1 MIRRAVLCWSFCG
14 WVFVLGSQS
23 LLAVARPN
31 VVLIVSDDQ
40 SYRDFGF
47 MDNDRV
53 HTPHLDRLASQSAR
67 YPNGYVSMS
76 VCRPSLATLLT
87 GLYPHQHGIHFNHP
101 PPGLKSMRSLTA
113 DQYQQ
118 TRATT
123 DYLVRNVAT
132 LPRILSRHGYAC
144 LQTGK
149 HWEGD
154 YQVAGFTHGMT
165 RGRPAQRLGSVTG
178 TRLQENG
185 HWS

>member
-1 MIRRAVLCWSFCG
+1 MIRKTVLCWSFCG

-87 GLYPHQHGIHFNHP
+87 GLYLSLIH
-101 PPGLKSMRSLTA
+101 
-113 DQYQQ
+113 
-118 TRATT
+118 
-123 DYLVRNVAT
+123 
-132 LPRILSRHGYAC
+132 I
-144 LQTGK
+144 
-149 HWEGD
+149 
-154 YQVAGFTHGMT
+154 
-165 RGRPAQRLGSVTG
+165 
-178 TRLQENG
+178 
-185 HWS
+185 